1 VSRRPVI
8 TAARLVRVLN
18 KLGFE
23 LARRRGSHAFYRH
36 ADGRSTVVPMHAGE
50 DIRRGLLRAI
60 LRDLE
65 LSPEEFEKLL

>member
-1 VSRRPVI
+1 VSNLPVI
-8 TAARLVRVLN
+8 TAARLVKVLN
-18 KLGFE
+18 RLGFE
-23 LARRRGSHAFYRH
+23 RVRQRGSHAFYRH

-60 LRDLE
+60 LRDLD

>member
-1 VSRRPVI
+1 MSKLPVI
-8 TAARLVRVLN
+8 TAARLVKVLG

-23 LARRRGSHAFYRH
+23 CIRQRGSHAFYRH

-50 DIRRGLLRAI
+50 DIRRGLMRAI

-65 LSPEEFEKLL
+65 LTPEEFEKQL